1 MTERESNYLTQDFK
15 MEFLPNRTPFLHT
28 TITPYFEELLDRM
41 SGYGL
46 TLFTNVQR
54 LCPKYNLIK
63 TISRDGNMV
72 TVTIN
77 GEADVKN
84 VKFTDA
90 DVQDAVSGYFNT
102 IFDSIEKYAF
112 IAEFSEELYPIYMSG
127 LVEIPEAILGIVK
140 ESFISKDKNYNHYSI
155 MFTQDAFERY
165 IYPHKK
171 YFNYIATKI
180 MDADKASYY
189 DKGYTMFI
197 SDKVSHYD
205 TSIDR
210 SIALTNA
217 IVFGLFGIVNMQN
230 Q

>member
-1 MTERESNYLTQDFK
+1 
-15 MEFLPNRTPFLHT
+15 
-28 TITPYFEELLDRM
+28 
-41 SGYGL
+41 
-46 TLFTNVQR
+46 
-54 LCPKYNLIK
+54 
-63 TISRDGNMV
+63 
-72 TVTIN
+72 
-77 GEADVKN
+77 
-84 VKFTDA
+84 
-90 DVQDAVSGYFNT
+90 
-102 IFDSIEKYAF
+102 
-112 IAEFSEELYPIYMSG
+112 
-127 LVEIPEAILGIVK
+127 
-140 ESFISKDKNYNHYSI
+140 